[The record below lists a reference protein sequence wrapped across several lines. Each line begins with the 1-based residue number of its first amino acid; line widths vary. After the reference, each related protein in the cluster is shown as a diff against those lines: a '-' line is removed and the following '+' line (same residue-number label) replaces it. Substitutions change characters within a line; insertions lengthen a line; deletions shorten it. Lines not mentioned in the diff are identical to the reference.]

1 MSLFLKEA
9 HLQTGACM
17 SQRTGNCAGP
27 VLHYAVFRV
36 LLFCE
41 DLLDGAL
48 YGESVHKAPE
58 LFGGE
63 LPGLIRGTRPLEP
76 VPAKKDLSQKEHAVP
91 FEKDA
96 FYAVRTVAAEEEQRA
111 FFCSAQTVI
120 QPDISSE
127 SGDPFPKVD
136 PPTAY
141 YNTGKTDSFLKHW
154 GSPA

>member
-1 MSLFLKEA
+1 
-9 HLQTGACM
+9 M

-27 VLHYAVFRV
+27 LLHYAVFRV

-91 FEKDA
+91 FENDA
-96 FYAVRTVAAEEEQRA
+96 FYAVRTVAAEEEQRT
-111 FFCSAQTVI
+111 FFCRAQAIV
-120 QPDISSE
+120 QPDIGSKAW
-127 SGDPFPKVD
+127 DPFAEINAAAAD
-136 PPTAY
+136 DD
-141 YNTGKTDSFLKHW
+141 TGKTDPFLKH
-154 GSPA
+154 GRSPA

>member
-1 MSLFLKEA
+1 
-9 HLQTGACM
+9 M
-17 SQRTGNCAGP
+17 SQRTRNCAGP
-27 VLHYAVFRV
+27 LLHYAVFGV

-91 FEKDA
+91 FENDA
-96 FYAVRTVAAEEEQRA
+96 FYAVRTVAAEEEQRT
-111 FFCSAQTVI
+111 FFCRAQAIV
-120 QPDISSE
+120 QPDIGSKAW
-127 SGDPFPKVD
+127 DPFAEINAAAAD
-136 PPTAY
+136 DD
-141 YNTGKTDSFLKHW
+141 TGKTDPFLKH
-154 GSPA
+154 GRSPA

>member
-1 MSLFLKEA
+1 
-9 HLQTGACM
+9 M

-27 VLHYAVFRV
+27 LLHYAVFRV

-91 FEKDA
+91 FENDA
-96 FYAVRTVAAEEEQRA
+96 VYAVRTVAAEEEQRT
-111 FFCSAQTVI
+111 FFCRAQAIV
-120 QPDISSE
+120 QPDIGSKAW
-127 SGDPFPKVD
+127 DPFAEINAAAAD
-136 PPTAY
+136 DD
-141 YNTGKTDSFLKHW
+141 TGKTDPFLKH
-154 GSPA
+154 GRSPA